1 MTMELSRLSRRFTD
15 FAALDD
21 VSLSIA
27 PGEFLALLGPSGSG
41 KTTLLR
47 ILAGLDYP
55 DSGGVRKDGRDFL
68 AAQARERHV
77 GLVFQHY
84 ALFRHL
90 TVRENIAFGLRIRP
104 RRTRPPRA
112 EIGDRVTR
120 LLKRVQ
126 LDDHGDRY
134 PSQLSGGQRQRVA
147 LARALAVEPDLL
159 LLDEPFGALDAQV
172 RVTLRRWLRE
182 LHDELRLTTVFVT
195 HDQEEALELADRIAV
210 MNQGRIEQVG
220 SPEEIYQQPA
230 TPFVCEFIG
239 KVNRLTLSEN
249 SGSLAAGEWILP
261 DDPWDGRY
269 RQGIAYVRPDQLR
282 VAVPPPQPAWTARL
296 RHVYLAG
303 SVAHLD
309 LHVASLDQALEADVA
324 SEDLTRLGLQP
335 GVELR
340 VAPRSAVLFPLDDDT
355 GQPIARDRSTW
366 RPPDNS

>member
-1 MTMELSRLSRRFTD
+1 MTLILDRLSRRFTK

-21 VSLSIA
+21 VSLQMA

-55 DSGGVRKDGRDFL
+55 DEGTVTQAGRDFL
-68 AAQARERHV
+68 AATARERNV

-90 TVRENIAFGLRIRP
+90 TVRENVAFGLRVRP
-104 RRTRPPRA
+104 RRRRPARA
-112 EIGDRVTR
+112 QIREQVER

-126 LDDHGDRY
+126 LEELGDRY

-147 LARALAVEPDLL
+147 LARALAVEPELL

-182 LHDELRLTTVFVT
+182 LHEELRLTTVFVT

-210 MNQGRIEQVG
+210 MNRGRIEQVG
-220 SPEEIYQQPA
+220 TPQAIYQDPA

-239 KVNRLTLSEN
+239 RTNRIPLTRHAHGWGVGSW
-249 SGSLAAGEWILP
+249 SLAT
-261 DDPWDGRY
+261 DPWDGRH
-269 RQGIAYVRPDQLR
+269 RHGIAYVRPEHL
-282 VAVPPPQPAWTARL
+282 ALSVPDDQPAWEARM

-309 LHVASLDQALEADVA
+309 LHVADIDLVLEADVA
-324 SEDLTRLGLQP
+324 SEDLGRSGLAP
-335 GVELR
+335 GASLR
-340 VAPRSAVLFPLDDDT
+340 VAPARIVTFPCDDD
-355 GQPIARDRSTW
+355 GSRAVIRDRCSWTQ
-366 RPPDNS
+366 PDRQ